1 MANTTCATCHRLN
14 GLRFDFHSLSHF
26 EDNDHTVSPRVE
38 ADVARDRAW
47 SQAWL
52 SGLDWAEEPP
62 VEPVEPA
69 DGTPSDDMS
78 WEPSDTLDRPVPVL
92 RPIEI
97 DVGITPGDVDLDT
110 PTDVTIRLLF
120 SHAAGDLDLTL
131 LDDQGLAFAWS
142 ASTADEERIDAR
154 LPAGRT
160 YVRVYGFQDA
170 AAPYQLQVR

>member
-1 MANTTCATCHRLN
+1 M
-14 GLRFDFHSLSHF
+14 
-26 EDNDHTVSPRVE
+26 ETVETAAGTS
-38 ADVARDRAW
+38 
-47 SQAWL
+47 S
-52 SGLDWAEEPP
+52 
-62 VEPVEPA
+62 
-69 DGTPSDDMS
+69 DGAS
-78 WEPSDTLDRPVPVL
+78 WEPNDTLDQAIPVL
-92 RPIEI
+92 LPLDVDLEI
-97 DVGITPGDVDLDT
+97 TQGDVDLFAIDLDT

-160 YVRVYGFQDA
+160 NVRVYGFQDA